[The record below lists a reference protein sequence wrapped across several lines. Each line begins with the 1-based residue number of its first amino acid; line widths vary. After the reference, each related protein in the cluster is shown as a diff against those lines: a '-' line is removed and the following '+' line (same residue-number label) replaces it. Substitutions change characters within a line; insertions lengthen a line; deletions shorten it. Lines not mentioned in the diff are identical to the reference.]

1 MIFEIARKEFIEM
14 RRDGRF
20 RWSALIVLLLL
31 FTALAFGWKNYAT
44 AKNEQTKAEME
55 SRRSWEN
62 QGERNPHSAAHFGV
76 YAFRPVMPLSLIDSG
91 LDNFTGTNIWVE
103 AHYQNPQRGRPI
115 EDATALQRFGELTA
129 AGVLQLL
136 LPLVI
141 IFLAFDAFA
150 GERMSGTLRQILSL
164 GVSRSSLV
172 FGKTLGL
179 SAALFLLL
187 IPAVAVGIAALALAA
202 ENSALLSNL
211 PRFIFLCSAYLLY
224 FGAFIGIALTVSA
237 WADSTRTALIALLGF
252 WIFGCLIAP
261 RMAGDLAE
269 KIYPTPAAEAFWAGV
284 DKDLKQ
290 GIDGHNPA
298 NDRTKELEQ
307 KLLAQYNVAKVEDLP
322 INFNG
327 IALNA
332 GEEYGN
338 KVFDKHWRAIWKI
351 YYAQEDVQQIGGIV
365 APFLSVRAVSQGLAG
380 TDLAANEHF
389 TSSVEQYRRDFNRFL
404 NLNFAEN
411 SATKDG
417 YDYAVNRGVWE
428 RSPKFDYAAPAT
440 NWVLQRQIF
449 NFAILFIWCFGA
461 FALAIF
467 AANRMRVS

>member
-1 MIFEIARKEFIEM
+1 MIFKIARKEFTEM
-14 RRDGRF
+14 RRDKRF

-31 FTALAFGWKNYAT
+31 FTALALGWKNYSI
-44 AKNEQTKAEME
+44 AKAEQTKAETE
-55 SRRSWEN
+55 SRESWEN

-150 GERMSGTLRQILSL
+150 GERMSGSLRQVLSL
-164 GVSRSSLV
+164 GVSRSNLV
-172 FGKTLGL
+172 LGKTLGL
-179 SAALFLLL
+179 AAALFTLL
-187 IPAVAVGIAALALAA
+187 IPAVAIGFFALAFGTDDFSPA
-202 ENSALLSNL
+202 SNL
-211 PRFIFLCSAYLLY
+211 PRFLVLCLAYLLY
-224 FGAFIGIALTVSA
+224 FGVFAGIALAVSA
-237 WADSTRTALIALLGF
+237 RAESPRTALIILLGF

-261 RMAGDLAE
+261 RIANDLAE
-269 KIYPTPAAEAFWAGV
+269 KIYPTTSAESFWAGV

-298 NDRTKELEQ
+298 NNRTEELKQ
-307 KLLAQYNVAKVEDLP
+307 KLLAEYNVAKVEDLP
-322 INFNG
+322 VNFNG

-332 GEEYGN
+332 GEDYGN
-338 KVFDKHWRAIWKI
+338 QVFDKHWNEIWKT
-351 YYAQEDVQQIGGIV
+351 YYAQENVQKIAGIA
-365 APFLSVRAVSQGLAG
+365 APFLSVRSVSQAFAG

-389 TSSVEQYRRDFNRFL
+389 TSSVERYRRDFNRFL

-417 YDYAVNRGVWE
+417 YDYAVNRSVWQQ
-428 RSPKFDYAAPAT
+428 SPRFEYAAPDT
-440 NWVLQRQIF
+440 MWILSRQIF
-449 NFAILFIWCFGA
+449 NLVVLFAWCLGA